1 LRTHVRD
8 GFFRF
13 TFVCKM
19 QRPILHLK
27 TILRVSNGVVFI
39 ISLPLLLL
47 AFFYAGETVFWNE
60 GPATDYPLLQT
71 PRPTLEIRFHGL
83 LCLVAASACTGIT
96 GIGMAT
102 RSRPGRLH
110 QMTAIAVHSTCLAC
124 IWWNP
129 WNSGPMEDEELQMK
143 VILSSMFLVSSCM
156 HTLYSIS
163 TQQNPIDRKNN
174 PTPTE

>member
-1 LRTHVRD
+1 VVRD

-27 TILRVSNGVVFI
+27 TILRVSNGVVFV

-71 PRPTLEIRFHGL
+71 PRPALEIRFHGL
-83 LCLVAASACTGIT
+83 LCLIAASALTGIA
-96 GIGMAT
+96 GKGMAN
-102 RSRPGRLH
+102 RNRPGRLH
-110 QMTAIAVHSTCLAC
+110 RTTAITVHSTCLAC

-129 WNSGPMEDEELQMK
+129 WNSGPMENEELQVK
-143 VILSSMFLVSSCM
+143 AILSSMFLLLLCM
-156 HTLYSIS
+156 YALSSIS
-163 TQQNPIDRKNN
+163 THQNSIDLKNN
-174 PTPTE
+174 PTPKA